1 MFTASFGIFLFGL
14 IAAAGGGALGAAIVG
29 NYAFGFTG
37 LMILA
42 AFGVKAAT
50 GSSVWFDYVAFGPFF
65 GPHVAFA
72 GGAAAAAYAA
82 NKRHYMV
89 PNAHLSNSD
98 VAQTGKDVSEP
109 LARLEPVPM
118 CF

>member
-1 MFTASFGIFLFGL
+1 
-14 IAAAGGGALGAAIVG
+14 
-29 NYAFGFTG
+29 
-37 LMILA
+37 MILA

-50 GSSVWFDYVAFGPFF
+50 GSSVWFDYVAFGPLLDRTSRSQVQ
-65 GPHVAFA
+65 VAA
-72 GGAAAAAYAA
+72 VLCA

-109 LARLEPVPM
+109 LARLNRPDVLLMGSLFGMGGYAVKIGIDNIP
-118 CF
+118 CGSAPTPTRSP

>member
-1 MFTASFGIFLFGL
+1 MLLS
-14 IAAAGGGALGAAIVG
+14 AATTL
-29 NYAFGFTG
+29 GFTG

-72 GGAAAAAYAA
+72 GGAAASSLCGKQEAL
-82 NKRHYMV
+82 HVV
-89 PNAHLSNSD
+89 PNAHLSNS
-98 VAQTGKDVSEP
+98 ATWPRPAKMSASRWP
-109 LARLEPVPM
+109 A
-118 CF
+118 